1 MKRKIF
7 TAPLELKQ
15 DGEPGE
21 FRAVFATL
29 NVMDLDEDV
38 TPPGAFSEQPVIVEP
53 WNHQWTLP
61 AGKGVV
67 KADDKEAWIEGRF
80 FLDTDVGQEN
90 YQTVKNL
97 GDLAEWSYTFD
108 ILEADS
114 GVFEGNQVR
123 FLRRMDVVGVSPVS
137 RGAGID
143 TRTVAIKGHKR
154 AISSHSTATT
164 EVGWDGPANEA
175 RLRNDENATYY
186 RRAYAWQDPDGDPDV
201 KSSYKFIHHVVAG
214 DGNVGAANVRACQ
227 TGIGVLN
234 GGRGGTTIQK
244 TDRQGVYNHLARHLR
259 DADVEPPE
267 LKSVSEDEADAH
279 GQVSDGKSSDLNTL
293 INLAEIGLIV
303 RRMEIES

>member
-143 TRTVAIKGHKR
+143 TRTVAIK
-154 AISSHSTATT
+154 
-164 EVGWDGPANEA
+164 
-175 RLRNDENATYY
+175 
-186 RRAYAWQDPDGDPDV
+186 
-201 KSSYKFIHHVVAG
+201 
-214 DGNVGAANVRACQ
+214 
-227 TGIGVLN
+227 
-234 GGRGGTTIQK
+234 